1 MNKLKHLISLRYLL
15 IVAVILQGAM
25 MPLHAESFPKQGMAI
40 PVVNDKPISGTVV
53 DKEGVPVI
61 GANVSVKGTT
71 LGTITD
77 LDGQFSLTVPDG
89 AVLVVSYIGYVT
101 QEIRVGNQTAFRVV
115 LQEDTQ
121 ALEELVVVGYGVQ
134 KKVNVTG
141 SVSAIGSE
149 AIQSRPVTSTT
160 TALQGVLAG
169 VTVIQNSGQPGA
181 ESTKIRIRGT
191 GTLNNSNPMYVVDG
205 LVVSSIDDVDPNDI
219 ESLSVLK
226 DAASAA
232 IYGARAANGVVLV
245 TTKKGANATARLKY
259 DGYIGWQSPTAMQE
273 YLPSWE
279 YAQLYNKAL
288 INEGKNPQYTAE
300 EIEKFRNG
308 SDPDN
313 YPNTDWLGM
322 FYKDNAL
329 QQSHRAEVSGGSDK
343 TTYMFSLGYLSQDG
357 IIDYMTNDR
366 YTLRANI
373 NTKVNKF
380 SAGVNISYTYKD
392 WQEPTN
398 PYTGDSYQIIR
409 QINRIAPMVTNIYS
423 NGYYGYIAD
432 GNPMAWM
439 DDPGLRNEKTRT
451 TRGVGNIGYE
461 IIPGLKIQEILGYDH
476 TSVSDERFIKDVQ
489 FYNWKTGA
497 PTLYQGPN
505 YQRDRRNDYE
515 TVTLQTLLTY
525 NNTFGKHTVGGLAGY
540 SQEYSRHDWTESE
553 RSSFLNN
560 QMREVDA
567 GSADGQ
573 KGSGSANEYALQSF
587 FGRVT
592 YDYDNRYLIEAN
604 IRYDGTSR
612 IESSHRWGTFPS
624 FSGAWRIINESF
636 MEGTRDILS
645 DMKIRAG
652 WGLLGNQQLGTDKFS
667 YIEYYP
673 YQSVL
678 AQKNA
683 VFGGKV
689 NTGVAPVDGANT
701 ALKWETTESLNFGL
715 DLAILSNMV
724 TFSMDIYSRETR
736 DILRKLPVSTLYG
749 LNAPYQNSASM
760 TNKGVEFQAGYKYAK
775 SGWTFNANANVA
787 YNKNEITDLK
797 NDGSMIWQNSYN
809 FWQPGYPMNSFGGY
823 EVLGIFQ
830 NQAEVD
836 NYAVINRNTAGP
848 GDLKYKDQNG
858 DGKIDGK
865 DRVYLGSWDPK
876 WIFGLNLTAT
886 WKGLDASV
894 LFQGAAGVK
903 GYLQTETIGELS
915 GGTSKPT
922 SLYRD
927 SWDAET
933 NPNGKFPRPLTNNR
947 TQNYSSTPSDF
958 WVIDASYV
966 RMKNIQVGYTL
977 PSAWTKAAFIEKV
990 RIYYSGQNL
999 LTISDFNKGFDPE
1012 APVAARA
1019 YYPQVKAHTFGL
1031 SVTF

>member
-1 MNKLKHLISLRYLL
+1 M
-15 IVAVILQGAM
+15 AVIFPTG
-25 MPLHAESFPKQGMAI
+25 HAPVYANPFTKQ
-40 PVVNDKPISGTVV
+40 VVNAAAFVNDGPISGTVV
-53 DKEGVPVI
+53 DKDGLPVI

-71 LGTITD
+71 IGTVTN
-77 LDGQFSLTVPDG
+77 LDGEFSLTVPDG
-89 AVLVVSYIGYVT
+89 AVLMITYIGFVS
-101 QEIRVGNQTAFRVV
+101 QEIRIGNQSSFRVV
-115 LQEDTQ
+115 LLEDTQ

-160 TALQGVLAG
+160 TAMQGILAG
-169 VTVIQNSGQPGA
+169 VTVIQNSGQPGS
-181 ESTKIRIRGT
+181 ENTKIRIRGT

-205 LVVSSIDDVDPNDI
+205 LVVSSIDDIDPNDI
-219 ESLSVLK
+219 ENLSVLK

-245 TTKKGANATARLKY
+245 TTKKGANATPRLKY
-259 DGYIGWQSPTAMQE
+259 DGYVGWQSPTAMQE

-279 YAQLYNKAL
+279 YAELYNKAL
-288 INEGKNPQYTAE
+288 LNEGKTPQYTAE

-313 YPNTDWLGM
+313 YPNTDWLGL

-329 QQSHRAEVSGGSDK
+329 QQSHRAEISGGSEK
-343 TTYMFSLGYLSQDG
+343 TNYMFSLGYLSQEG

-373 NTKVNKF
+373 NTQVNKF

-392 WQEPTN
+392 WEEPTN

-423 NGYYGYIAD
+423 NGYYGYISD

-439 DDPGLRNEKTRT
+439 DDPGLRNTKTRT

-461 IIPGLKIQEILGYDH
+461 IIPGLKIQEILGYDF

-489 FYNWKTGA
+489 YYNWKTGA
-497 PTLYQGPN
+497 PTFYQGPN
-505 YQRDRRNDYE
+505 YQRDTRDDFE
-515 TVTLQTLLTY
+515 TITLQTLLTY

-540 SQEYSRHDWTESE
+540 SQEYSRHDWSIAE
-553 RSSFLNN
+553 RSQFLNN
-560 QMREVDA
+560 TLREVDA

-573 KGSGSANEYALQSF
+573 KANGSANEYALQSF

-592 YDYDNRYLIEAN
+592 YDYDNRYLLEGN

-612 IESSHRWGTFPS
+612 IAKEHRWGTFPS
-624 FSGAWRIINESF
+624 FSAAWRVINEAF
-636 MEGTRDILS
+636 MEGTREILS
-645 DMKIRAG
+645 DLKIRAG
-652 WGLLGNQQLGTDKFS
+652 WGLLGNQQLGTNKTES
-667 YIEYYP
+667 IEYYP

-689 NTGVAPVDGANT
+689 NTGVAPVDGANS
-701 ALKWETTESLNFGL
+701 ALKWETSESANLGL
-715 DLAILSNMV
+715 DLGLLGNMI

-749 LNAPYQNSASM
+749 LNAPYQNVAKMS
-760 TNKGVEFQAGYKYAK
+760 NKGVEFQAGYKYAK
-775 SGWTFNANANVA
+775 GDWTFNANANAA
-787 YNKNEITDLK
+787 YNKNEILDLK
-797 NDGSMIWQNSYN
+797 NDGSKIWQNDYN
-809 FWQPGYPMNSFGGY
+809 FWQEGYPMNSFGGY
-823 EVLGIFQ
+823 QVLGIFQ
-830 NQAEVD
+830 TQEEVD
-836 NYAVINRNTAGP
+836 GYAVINRNTAGP
-848 GDLKYKDQNG
+848 GDLKYKDQNQ
-858 DGKIDGK
+858 DGKIDGA

-903 GYLQTETIGELS
+903 GYLQTEAIGELS
-915 GGTSKPT
+915 GATSKPT

-927 SWDAET
+927 SWDAQT
-933 NPNGKFPRPLTNNR
+933 NPDGKFPRPLTNNR
-947 TQNYSSTPSDF
+947 RQNYSSTPSDF
-958 WVIDASYV
+958 WVIDASYL
-966 RMKNIQVGYTL
+966 RMKNIQLGYTL
-977 PSAWTKAAFIEKV
+977 PTAWTKKVFIEKLRV
-990 RIYYSGQNL
+990 YYSGQNL
-999 LTISDFNKGFDPE
+999 LTFTGFNKGFDPE

-1019 YYPQVKAHTFGL
+1019 YYPQVKTNTFGL